1 MRSART
7 IRSDRIAPGFV
18 LAANA
23 DRPPNLDANLAQLLQ
38 LVERVLPGLRGE
50 QHVEPCI
57 SDNDEALRLSSA
69 LCSHWQ
75 RAYPEAGPHYAAL
88 RCWGLAIWQPIYLC
102 VIAAHLGSAVPRLS
116 GLTQSVVDGFPK
128 GYALPMHEPL
138 VGDFS
143 QRQHDAAGELR
154 MFCRTM
160 RHALLPKVGLHVSA
174 ADKLQ
179 AECVLG
185 ALLLASRQQPEM
197 KTSDVVAHGRAWL
210 ALLHVTGC
218 CNFLAYRARDGT
230 PSLAL
235 DRQVCC
241 HHFRR
246 EDGEKCSTCP
256 KLSIDTRIVRLQAE
270 QA

>member
-1 MRSART
+1 MRGVRV
-7 IRSDRIAPGFV
+7 IRSERFAPDFV
-18 LAANA
+18 MTSHADVLTNHDAGLAH
-23 DRPPNLDANLAQLLQ
+23 LLK
-38 LVERVLPGLRGE
+38 LVEGVVPGLHGE
-50 QHVEPCI
+50 QHGEPCI

-69 LCSHWQ
+69 LSSHWQ

-102 VIAAHLGSAVPRLS
+102 VIAAHLAPAVPRLS
-116 GLTQSVVDGFPK
+116 GLTQPVVEGFPK
-128 GYALPMHEPL
+128 GYALPMHKPL
-138 VGDFS
+138 AGDFQ
-143 QRQHDAAGELR
+143 QRQHDAASELLS
-154 MFCRTM
+154 FCRTM
-160 RHALLPKVGLHVSA
+160 RTALMPKVGLHLSA

-185 ALLLASRQQPEM
+185 ALLLVSRQQPEM
-197 KTSDVVAHGRAWL
+197 TTPDILMHGRSWL
-210 ALLHVTGC
+210 GLLQVTGGC
-218 CNFLAYRARDGT
+218 DFLAYRARDGT

-246 EDGEKCSTCP
+246 DDGEKCSTCP
-256 KLSIDTRIVRLQAE
+256 KLSLDTRIARLQAD